1 MESEETLKKRNLKI
15 LVVDDSP
22 DNSNLLGLY
31 LRKYSSSV
39 EIALNGQEALS
50 KVQTHTYDIILMDIQ
65 MPEMD
70 GYTATKLIRKW
81 EVENKRPPLFIIA
94 CTAHAL
100 DDDKFKS
107 LNAGCDDYLAK
118 PISKTSLINKL
129 LEFLDRQ
136 H

>member
-1 MESEETLKKRNLKI
+1 MATEEELKKRNLKI
-15 LVVDDSP
+15 LIVDDSQ
-22 DNSNLLGLY
+22 DNSNLLGFY
-31 LRKYSSSV
+31 LRKYSSAV
-39 EIALNGQEALS
+39 EIALNGQEAFEKI
-50 KVQTHTYDIILMDIQ
+50 KVNTYDIILMDIQ

-81 EVENKRPPLFIIA
+81 EEENKRSPLFIVA

-118 PISKTSLINKL
+118 PISKSNLINKL
-129 LEFLDRQ
+129 LEFLDR
-136 H
+136 